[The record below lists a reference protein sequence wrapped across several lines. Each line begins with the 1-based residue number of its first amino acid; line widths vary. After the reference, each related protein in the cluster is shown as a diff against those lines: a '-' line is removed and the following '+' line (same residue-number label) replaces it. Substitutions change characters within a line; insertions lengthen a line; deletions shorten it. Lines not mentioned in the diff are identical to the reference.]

1 MPGVTRSRPDGT
13 ALREVMARV
22 PTGVTIVTTRD
33 EHGDHHGMTVSSFCS
48 VSLDP
53 PLVLVCLAKSATC
66 YAAFA
71 DSDRFAVSVLRDQQA
86 AIARRFAS
94 KNLDKFALGGLVST
108 PSGELVVD
116 GALATLECVVDSRH
130 DAGDH
135 AITVGEIAHL
145 TLAEQG
151 RPAVYFDR
159 AFTTVGPPVHPIPEV
174 PYAHADPADHR

>member
-1 MPGVTRSRPDGT
+1 MPGVTPFRPDGT

-22 PTGVTIVTTRD
+22 PTGVAIVTTRD
-33 EHGDHHGMTVSSFCS
+33 RHGNHHGMTVSAFCP

-71 DSDRFAVSVLRDQQA
+71 DNDRFAVSVLREHQA
-86 AIARRFAS
+86 EIGRRFGS
-94 KNLDKFALGGLVST
+94 KNVDKFGPGGLVST
-108 PSGELVVD
+108 PSGGLVVD

-130 DAGDH
+130 HAGDH
-135 AITVGEIAHL
+135 VITVGEIARV
-145 TLAEQG
+145 TFAEEA

-159 AFTTVGPPVHPIPEV
+159 AFTTVGPPVSAPAQETPH
-174 PYAHADPADHR
+174 AHADHR